1 MQTHRYFVIYKP
13 YNMLSQFVS
22 PYPHRLLGD
31 LDFDFPPGTHAIGR
45 LDEHSEGLLILTTDK
60 TLTRRLLHPEKKH
73 LRHYLVQV
81 QHKVEPATLDRLSQ
95 GLEIE
100 VKRKGIYHTQPCEV
114 RLINEPLNLPEREQP
129 PHNFIH
135 YSWLEFILTEGKN
148 RQIRKMCKTVKHRC
162 QRLIRTR
169 INNLELG
176 AMQPGQIVE
185 IQQEELFEKLLLL

>member
-1 MQTHRYFVIYKP
+1 MQPRYFVIYKP

-22 PYPHRLLGD
+22 PYAHRLLGD
-31 LDFDFPPGTHAIGR
+31 LDFDFPEGTHAVGR

-73 LRHYLVQV
+73 LKHYLVQV
-81 QHKVEPATLDRLSQ
+81 QHQVNPQTLETLSR
-95 GLEIE
+95 GIGIE
-100 VKRKGIYHTQPCEV
+100 VKKKGIYHTQPCEV
-114 RLINEPLNLPEREQP
+114 RLTDAPPNLPERENP
-129 PHNFIH
+129 VHNFIE

-148 RQIRKMCKTVKHRC
+148 RQIRKMCRTVKHRC

-176 AMQPGQIVE
+176 PMQPGEVVE
-185 IQQEELFEKLLLL
+185 MSREELFEKLLL